1 MRMELLISIF
11 ENIFLCVIMVLAF
24 IRGSENVDIV
34 CMIMAIKIMMDIKI
48 MRIPD
53 QIREGLNHIE
63 IHAKIKK
70 ADEDEESV

>member
-1 MRMELLISIF
+1 MEYLISII
-11 ENIFLCVIMVLAF
+11 ENIFLCGIMVLAF
-24 IRGSENVDIV
+24 IRGSENVDII

-53 QIREGLNHIE
+53 QIREGLNNIE

>member
-1 MRMELLISIF
+1 
-11 ENIFLCVIMVLAF
+11 MVLAF
-24 IRGSENVDIV
+24 IRGSENVDII

-53 QIREGLNHIE
+53 QIREGLNNIE